1 MATPRDSSKRL
12 RAAVRRLTGESP
24 RKATH
29 GELFCLE
36 VTSSDGRPHAV
47 TVQVDTH
54 RKVPSKRVLND
65 LADRLRVP
73 RQQIDEV
80 LDGWTPEQLRK
91 HLSSLTHEQLRSR
104 TPL

>member
-1 MATPRDSSKRL
+1 
-12 RAAVRRLTGESP
+12 
-24 RKATH
+24 
-29 GELFCLE
+29 
-36 VTSSDGRPHAV
+36 
-47 TVQVDTH
+47 VDTH

-80 LDGWTPEQLRK
+80 LDGWSPEQLCE

-104 TPL
+104 APL

>member
-1 MATPRDSSKRL
+1 MTI
-12 RAAVRRLTGESP
+12 
-24 RKATH
+24 
-29 GELFCLE
+29 
-36 VTSSDGRPHAV
+36 
-47 TVQVDTH
+47 QVDTH
-54 RKVPSKRVLND
+54 RKVPSKAVFND

-80 LDGWTPEQLRK
+80 LDSWTPEQLRE